1 MYLGRSSDRR
11 NQDVFRRANERLLD
25 AVQDRVDGRRRI
37 PFLCECLDPSCRSTV
52 ELTIEQF
59 GALKEEPNRFAIVT
73 GHPRIDGDEV
83 VATYGDVTI
92 VEKSD

>member
-1 MYLGRSSDRR
+1 VYLGRSFDRR

-25 AVQDRVDGRRRI
+25 AVRDRVDRRRRI

-59 GALKEEPNRFAIVT
+59 QTLAQEPNRFAIVT
-73 GHPRIDGDEV
+73 GHPRMDGERVITTCD
-83 VATYGDVTI
+83 DISI

>member
-1 MYLGRSSDRR
+1 MYLSRTSERR

-25 AVQDRVDGRRRI
+25 AVRGRVDGRRRI

-52 ELTIEQF
+52 ALTIDQF
-59 GALKEEPNRFAIVT
+59 EALRDEVNRFAIVT
-73 GHPRIDGDEV
+73 GHPRVEGEHVI
-83 VATYGDVTI
+83 TTHGDVTI